1 MNSPERQQYSLI
13 LLGEFNPAMFQPE
26 WNQSGL
32 KKII

>member
-26 WNQSGL
+26 WF
-32 KKII
+32 KKK